1 MTDIMT
7 SEEAAEMFRVS
18 VPYIRGLANTGEIP
32 ATKLG
37 DDWRFVRDDLLDYLR
52 DRSRREQQAR
62 KIQQEQSRKPITT
75 QRKRG
80 RPVKHDANT
89 KH

>member
-62 KIQQEQSRKPITT
+62 KFQQEQSRKPITT